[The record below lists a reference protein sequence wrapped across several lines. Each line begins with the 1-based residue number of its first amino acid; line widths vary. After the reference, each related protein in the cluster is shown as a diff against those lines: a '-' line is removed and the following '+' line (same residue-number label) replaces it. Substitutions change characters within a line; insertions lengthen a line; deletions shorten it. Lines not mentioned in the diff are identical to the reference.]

1 MSFEK
6 RERNFFLYLGRNINF
21 KKKVMKR
28 ISFFLFAMLISSM
41 SLFTSCGDDDD
52 DDTTASG
59 MVAGTYDGTLVVS
72 LEGQQVGN
80 ESKSLALVK
89 NGDNAVDVV
98 IKNFKLNVN
107 LGEDAV
113 IPVSLGDLKVER
125 CLLTQKDGKYTFNG
139 ATELKGIEVP
149 LAPGMNLPVDCKVN
163 IKDATVNGKSLNLP
177 IVVGVSLNDNEH
189 MDVDVQYTGTKQ

>member
-1 MSFEK
+1 
-6 RERNFFLYLGRNINF
+6 
-21 KKKVMKR
+21 MKR

-107 LGEDAV
+107 LEEDAV

-149 LAPGMNLPVDCKVN
+149 LAPGMPVDCKVN

-177 IVVGVSLNDNEH
+177 IVVGVSSNDTEL